1 MRSTNK
7 FICIGRLGQDIEL
20 RYMPNGDAVANFS
33 LALSDDY
40 KGKDGN
46 KVDQTYWPRFTA
58 YGKQAE
64 LLAEFVKKGDKLFID
79 AKFSS
84 RRYTDK
90 QGVEKE
96 ITEFKISEFELLGV
110 RTSAAPAADYRGHA
124 GSNQPNPTYEQQARQ
139 RAPGGGAAPTAD
151 DFNDNEIPF

>member
-40 KGKDGN
+40 KGKDGS
-46 KVDQTYWPRFTA
+46 KVDQTFWPRFTA

-64 LLAEFVKKGDKLFID
+64 LLAQYVKKGDKLYVD
-79 AKFSS
+79 SKFTS
-84 RRYTDK
+84 RKYNDK
-90 QGVEKE
+90 QTGAEKE
-96 ITEFKISEFELLGV
+96 VVEFKVSEFELLGV
-110 RTSAAPAADYRGHA
+110 RTNGNNS
-124 GSNQPNPTYEQQARQ
+124 QEQAARQ
-139 RAPGGGAAPTAD
+139 RTPGGGPAPTAD
-151 DFNDNEIPF
+151 DFEDGDIPF